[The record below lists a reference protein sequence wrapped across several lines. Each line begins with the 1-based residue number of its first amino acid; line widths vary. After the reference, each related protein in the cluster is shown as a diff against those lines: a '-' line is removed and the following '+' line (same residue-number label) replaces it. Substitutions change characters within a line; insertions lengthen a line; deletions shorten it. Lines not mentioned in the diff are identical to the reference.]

1 VILFV
6 GFQAEGTTGKKLQ
19 RGMRELPVFEKGERH
34 SVAMNLEMYT
44 IDGFSG
50 HCDRRQLMNYIN
62 NMSPKPDR
70 VVVGHGEESKCVD
83 LANSMRKKFGID
95 ARALY
100 NIETLRL
107 A

>member
-1 VILFV
+1 MFV

-19 RGMRELPVFEKGERH
+19 RGMRELPLYEKGERH
-34 SVAMNLEMYT
+34 AVPIGLQMYT
-44 IDGFSG
+44 VDGFSG

-70 VVVGHGEESKCVD
+70 VIVGHGEESKCVD
-83 LANSMRKKFGID
+83 LASSLRKKFGVD
-95 ARALY
+95 ARPLY
-100 NIETLRL
+100 NIETVRL